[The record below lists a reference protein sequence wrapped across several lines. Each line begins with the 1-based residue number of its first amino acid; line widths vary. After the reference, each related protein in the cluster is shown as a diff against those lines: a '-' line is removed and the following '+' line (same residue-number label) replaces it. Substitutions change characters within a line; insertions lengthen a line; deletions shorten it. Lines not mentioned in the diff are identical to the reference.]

1 MMPGHKPLEQVD
13 VVVNGSM
20 VGTATDSLGHY
31 SLAWQPMG
39 TDTVSLSFSMLGFGE
54 EKKLLRI
61 DTLKS
66 SYEVNVVMRD
76 SVTLLQGISVV
87 DRARQTSATVNL
99 PVEK

>member
-1 MMPGHKPLEQVD
+1 MMRKSLVILMLSLFPLLGMAERIVHVSGAVYDAGHKPLEQVD

-54 EKKLLRI
+54 EKKLLRL

-66 SYEVNVVMRD
+66 S
-76 SVTLLQGISVV
+76 
-87 DRARQTSATVNL
+87 
-99 PVEK
+99 